1 MPIMNGRVY
10 VEKVILLIEDDR
22 EISQLVASHLTQ
34 ESFTVLT
41 AFDGAA
47 AAQLLETNRVDLI
60 LLDLMLPK
68 LSGLEL
74 LKRIRAASTTP
85 VLIISA
91 KDSDIDK
98 ALGLELG
105 ADDYISKPFSMIELV
120 ARINAAIRR
129 ATQSFA
135 AASQSVA
142 AAMLEYK
149 DLKLDLATFSAQVGD
164 QSIPLTSKEFNILKL
179 FMTNQRRVF
188 TKEQIFHFIW
198 QEDFIGNE
206 NVINVHIRRL
216 REKIEQDPSN
226 PVYIRTIW
234 GIGYKLGD

>member
-1 MPIMNGRVY
+1 MNGRVY

>member
-1 MPIMNGRVY
+1 MNGRVY

-74 LKRIRAASTTP
+74 LKRVRAASTTP

-149 DLKLDLATFSAQVGD
+149 DLKLDLATFTAQVGD

>member
-1 MPIMNGRVY
+1 MNGRVY

-22 EISQLVASHLTQ
+22 EISQLVTSHLTQ

-135 AASQSVA
+135 AASQPAA

-149 DLKLDLATFSAQVGD
+149 DLKLDLATFTALVGD

>member
-1 MPIMNGRVY
+1 M
-10 VEKVILLIEDDR
+10 EKVILLIEDDR

-234 GIGYKLGD
+234 GIGYRLGD

>member
-1 MPIMNGRVY
+1 MNGSVY

-22 EISQLVASHLTQ
+22 EISQLVTSHLMQ
-34 ESFTVLT
+34 EGFTVLT
-41 AFDGAA
+41 VFDGAA
-47 AAQLLETNRVDLI
+47 AAQLLENNRFDLV

-129 ATQSFA
+129 ATQSFSGASQFA
-135 AASQSVA
+135 AAAV
-142 AAMLEYK
+142 LEYK
-149 DLKLDLATFSAQVGD
+149 DLKLDLATFTAQVGD
-164 QSIPLTSKEFNILKL
+164 ESIPLTSKEFNILKL

-216 REKIEQDPSN
+216 REKIEHDPSK

-234 GIGYKLGD
+234 GIGYKLGE

>member
-1 MPIMNGRVY
+1 MNGCVD

-22 EISQLVASHLTQ
+22 EISQLVTSHLTQ

-47 AAQLLETNRVDLI
+47 AAQLLENSRVDLI

-129 ATQSFA
+129 ATQTFSGA
-135 AASQSVA
+135 RQPNASTV
-142 AAMLEYK
+142 LEYK
-149 DLKLDLATFSAQVGD
+149 DLKLDLTTFTAQVGNI
-164 QSIPLTSKEFNILKL
+164 SVPLTSKEFNILKL

-216 REKIEQDPSN
+216 REKIEHDPSK

-234 GIGYKLGD
+234 GIGYKLGE

>member
-1 MPIMNGRVY
+1 MNGRVY

-234 GIGYKLGD
+234 GIGYRLGD

>member
-1 MPIMNGRVY
+1 MNGRVY

-135 AASQSVA
+135 AASQPA
-142 AAMLEYK
+142 AAAVLAYK
-149 DLKLDLATFSAQVGD
+149 DLKLDLATFTAQVGD

>member
-1 MPIMNGRVY
+1 MNGSVY

-22 EISQLVASHLTQ
+22 EISQLVTSHLMQ
-34 ESFTVLT
+34 EGFTVLT

-47 AAQLLETNRVDLI
+47 AAQLLENNRFDLV

-129 ATQSFA
+129 ATQSFSGASQLA
-135 AASQSVA
+135 AAAV
-142 AAMLEYK
+142 LEYK
-149 DLKLDLATFSAQVGD
+149 DLKLDLATFTAQVGD
-164 QSIPLTSKEFNILKL
+164 ESIPLTSKEFNILKL

-216 REKIEQDPSN
+216 REKIEHDPSK

-234 GIGYKLGD
+234 GIGYKLGE